1 MVINFGS
8 KLNNFSGK
16 TYKFRVSNVGMST
29 SFNFRIQG
37 HVLKIIE
44 VEGSHTIQESY
55 DSLDVHVGQSVT
67 VLVTLSGS
75 ISDYIIVASSRFTDP
90 IVLTTTATLRYSGSN
105 SKAQIPLPSGP
116 ATNDVEW
123 SIKQARTIR
132 YGLYVYQFFY
142 YKIV

>member
-37 HVLKIIE
+37 HLLKIIE

-55 DSLDVHVGQSVT
+55 DSLDVHVG
-67 VLVTLSGS
+67 
-75 ISDYIIVASSRFTDP
+75 
-90 IVLTTTATLRYSGSN
+90 
-105 SKAQIPLPSGP
+105 
-116 ATNDVEW
+116 
-123 SIKQARTIR
+123 
-132 YGLYVYQFFY
+132 
-142 YKIV
+142 